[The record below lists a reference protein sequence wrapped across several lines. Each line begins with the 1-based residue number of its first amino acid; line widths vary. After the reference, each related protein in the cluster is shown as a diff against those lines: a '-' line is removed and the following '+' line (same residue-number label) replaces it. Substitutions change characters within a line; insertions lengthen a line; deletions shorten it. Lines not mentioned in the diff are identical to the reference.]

1 MTARPTLHPRATACG
16 KVIVAGE
23 HSVVYGYPALAA
35 AIPSSLQLQ
44 AEPGPADRP
53 VRLRI
58 DAWDID
64 VVLDPDTDHPVARAA
79 LEVLG
84 FCDGPLRGWTVTG
97 TTSLPSR
104 AGLGSSAA
112 LTVALARLCLGAEAD
127 LQTVV
132 EASMAGERVFHGQPS
147 GIDSEVAARGGLLR
161 YVRGAPVEV
170 IPLRHPLSL
179 VVVPS
184 GHPRSTAGQVAK
196 VRARHDRF
204 TMVIRPVL
212 DALGAL
218 VEQSIAAIQANDLDR
233 LGELFNIAHPLLSS
247 LDVSS
252 KILDDLCDAARSCGA
267 RGAKLTGAGGGG
279 CILCLPPDDPAALCN
294 ALQDRGHAP
303 VRIDLSPTLAPTLAP
318 TLQA

>member
-1 MTARPTLHPRATACG
+1 MTPRPTLHSHATACG

-35 AIPSSLQLQ
+35 AIPSSLQLR
-44 AEPGPADRP
+44 AEPGPPQAP

-58 DAWDID
+58 DAWEID
-64 VVLDPDTDHPVARAA
+64 VALEPDTEHPVARAA

-84 FCDGPLRGWTVTG
+84 HCDGPLQGWTITG
-97 TTSLPSR
+97 TTTLPSR

-112 LTVALARLCLGAEAD
+112 LTVALARLCLGPDANVQD
-127 LQTVV
+127 VV

-161 YVRGAPVEV
+161 YVRGAPIEV
-170 IPLRHPLSL
+170 IPLQHPLQL

-184 GHPRSTAGQVAK
+184 GKPRSTADQVAK
-196 VRARHDRF
+196 VRLRHDRF
-204 TMVIRPVL
+204 TTVVHPIL
-212 DALGAL
+212 TALGAL
-218 VEQSIAAIQANDLDR
+218 VESSIAAINSNDLES
-233 LGELFNIAHPLLSS
+233 LGELFNVAHPLLAS

-252 KILDDLCDAARSCGA
+252 PILDALCDAARSCGA

-279 CILCLPPDDPAALCN
+279 CILCLPPDDPAALCS
-294 ALQDRGHAP
+294 ALQTRGYAP
-303 VRIDLSPTLAPTLAP
+303 VRIDLPP

>member
-1 MTARPTLHPRATACG
+1 MTASPTLSPRATACG
-16 KVIVAGE
+16 KVIVTGE

-35 AIPSSLQLQ
+35 AIPSSLELT
-44 AEPGPADRP
+44 AEPGPADQP
-53 VRLRI
+53 VHLRI
-58 DAWDID
+58 PAWDID
-64 VVLDPDTDHPVARAA
+64 VALDPDTDHPVARAA

-84 FCDGPLRGWTVTG
+84 FSDGPLRGWTIQG
-97 TTSLPSR
+97 QTTLPSR

-112 LTVALARLCLGAEAD
+112 LTVALARLCLGQDAD
-127 LQTVV
+127 LATVV
-132 EASMAGERVFHGQPS
+132 DASLAGERVFHGQPS

-161 YVRGAPVEV
+161 YVKGAEVEA
-170 IPLRHPLSL
+170 IPLRHPLSF

-184 GHPRSTAGQVAK
+184 GKPRSTADQVAK

-204 TMVIRPVL
+204 PMIIRPVL

-218 VEQSIAAIQANDLDR
+218 VDRSISAIESNDLDH
-233 LGELFNIAHPLLSS
+233 LGELFNIAHPLLAS

-252 KILDDLCDAARSCGA
+252 WILDELCDAARNCGA

-279 CILCLPPDDPAALCN
+279 CILCLPQDDPAALCS

-303 VRIDLSPTLAPTLAP
+303 VRIDLEPSS
-318 TLQA
+318 

>member
-1 MTARPTLHPRATACG
+1 MTASLTLSPRATACG

-35 AIPSSLQLQ
+35 AIPSSLELT
-44 AEPGPADRP
+44 ATRGPADEP
-53 VRLRI
+53 VHLRI

-64 VVLDPDTDHPVARAA
+64 VALEPDTDHPVARAA
-79 LEVLG
+79 LEVFG
-84 FCDGPLRGWTVTG
+84 YCDGPLRGWSIDG

-112 LTVALARLCLGAEAD
+112 LTVALARLCLGQDAPLGA
-127 LQTVV
+127 VV
-132 EASMAGERVFHGQPS
+132 EASLAGERVFHGEPS

-161 YVRGAPVEV
+161 YVRGAEVEV
-170 IPLRHPLSL
+170 IPLRHALSL

-184 GHPRSTAGQVAK
+184 GKPRSTADQVAK
-196 VRARHDRF
+196 VRTRHDRF
-204 TMVIRPVL
+204 PMVVRPVL

-218 VEQSIAAIQANDLDR
+218 VERSITAIEHNDLDH
-233 LGELFNIAHPLLSS
+233 LGELFNIAHPLLAS

-252 KILDDLCDAARSCGA
+252 WILDEMCDAARAAGA

-279 CILCLPPDDPAALCN
+279 CILCLPQDDPAPLFA
-294 ALQDRGHAP
+294 ALQARGHAP
-303 VRIDLSPTLAPTLAP
+303 VRIDLEPSS
-318 TLQA
+318 

>member
-1 MTARPTLHPRATACG
+1 MTSRPTLHPQATACG

-35 AIPSSLQLQ
+35 AIPSSLQLS
-44 AEPGPADRP
+44 AAPGLANEP
-53 VRLRI
+53 VRLRVE
-58 DAWDID
+58 AWDID
-64 VVLDPDTDHPVARAA
+64 VSLSPHSDHPVAKAA

-84 FCDGPLRGWTVTG
+84 VCDGPLLGWTIEG
-97 TTSLPSR
+97 TTTLPAR

-112 LTVALARLCLGAEAD
+112 LTVALARLCLGQDAPVE
-127 LQTVV
+127 TVV
-132 EASMAGERVFHGQPS
+132 EASLAGERVFHGEPS

-170 IPLRHPLSL
+170 IPLRHPLRL

-184 GHPRSTAGQVAK
+184 GQPRSTADQVAK
-196 VRARHDRF
+196 VRVRHDRY
-204 TMVIRPVL
+204 TMVVRPIL

-218 VEQSIAAIQANDLDR
+218 VDRAIAAIQTSDLEH
-233 LGELFNIAHPLLSS
+233 LGELFNIAHPLLAS

-252 KILDDLCDAARSCGA
+252 PILDELCGVARDCGA

-279 CILCLPPDDPAALCN
+279 CILCLPPEHPATLCDALRN
-294 ALQDRGHAP
+294 RGLAP
-303 VRIDLSPTLAPTLAP
+303 VLIDLQP
-318 TLQA
+318 